1 MEGGVN
7 RGWSMATEGGEN
19 SVQDL
24 KKLWRADLVCVKGC
38 EGVVR
43 CGRGIF
49 CSCGCGSAFPERQT
63 GALLRSG
70 VPFSGSQFVRRVFD
84 LSIRISHD
92 LGGCCVG
99 S

>member
-1 MEGGVN
+1 MAVCHEICGFGGGKCVEGGVN

-43 CGRGIF
+43 CGRVYF
-49 CSCGCGSAFPERQT
+49 AAVAVEVHS
-63 GALLRSG
+63 LRG
-70 VPFSGSQFVRRVFD
+70 KQE
-84 LSIRISHD
+84 LS
-92 LGGCCVG
+92 
-99 S
+99 